1 MYAEKAERQESNQ
14 VDVPQGRKSMCWQKG
29 PQEKSQKA

>member
-1 MYAEKAERQESNQ
+1 MCAERVERQESNPGI
-14 VDVPQGRKSMCWQKG
+14 VPQGRKEMCWQKG